1 MQFPIAIHKGQ
12 GTVYGVTVPDIPG
25 CHSYG
30 ESIEDAIKNA
40 KEAILGHLQVL
51 LELWEYTAVAT
62 ASSIESLS
70 KQDEFEGAI
79 WGLVDI
85 DQSVIDTTPERVNI
99 SMPRFVLRQIDEYV
113 KKQHE
118 TRSGFLV
125 RVAIDALTHNHWMRS

>member
-30 ESIEDAIKNA
+30 ESVEDAIKNA

-51 LELWEYTAVAT
+51 LELGEYTAVAT

-118 TRSGFLV
+118 TRSGFLA
-125 RVAIDALTHNHWMRS
+125 RVAIDALTHNH